1 MAQTFIQQDQKQIMH
16 NAMRQPYQ
24 KIGNDIREKVIYDI
38 VFQENSIKQ
47 TALKYGLKYSTANGI
62 VQTYQQ
68 QGRCMKKDKRNKKQY
83 FKRNKILVI
92 IDIQTGDINLYQQ
105 QTTSNVLIIE
115 SSINPNN
122 QGNFKQ
128 QDQFRH
134 SKECTDQFIHQDIES
149 ISNNLIFWM
158 KKKMK
163 FGNNINDV
171 SFYNFKTQKRITKS
185 KSILTLKES
194 QPLQKLNKE
203 IKCEEQHNKNR
214 SEYNNFE
221 KQAKSIQ
228 QEQDNNQEQS
238 DSMRSQS
245 SESYCNES
253 HIFDQDKKYSIE
265 IQLDNIIKLWKQQ
278 IFLMSQK

>member
-1 MAQTFIQQDQKQIMH
+1 MAQSWIQQDQKQLIH

-68 QGRCMKKDKRNKKQY
+68 QGRCTKKDKRNKKQY

-92 IDIQTGDINLYQQ
+92 IDILTGDLNLYQQ

-122 QGNFKQ
+122 PGNFKQ

-134 SKECTDQFIHQDIES
+134 SKECTQQFIHQDIES
-149 ISNNLIFWM
+149 ISNNLIFWI
-158 KKKMK
+158 KNKMK
-163 FGNNINDV
+163 FGNSINDV
-171 SFYNFKTQKRITKS
+171 SFYNYKTNKRIRKS
-185 KSILTLKES
+185 NSILTQQQES
-194 QPLQKLNKE
+194 QSLLHKE
-203 IKCEEQHNKNR
+203 IKSEEFQNKFIHK
-214 SEYNNFE
+214 YINNE
-221 KQAKSIQ
+221 KQAMCKQ
-228 QEQDNNQEQS
+228 QEWCNNQEQS
-238 DSMRSQS
+238 NSIKSQY
-245 SESYCNES
+245 SECYCNES
-253 HIFDQDKKYSIE
+253 AIFDQNQQYSIE

-278 IFLMSQK
+278 IYLMSQK